1 MPDPDLHAK
10 EPVSA
15 LLTGPYGHPLHPI
28 LVTIPIGAWVASV
41 VFDLASH
48 VSGPAATLAVGAQWL
63 LAIGVVGALAAACVG
78 FLDYLVIPPGTPA
91 HTTALQ
97 HTVLNL
103 VITVGFA
110 GSFAWRLGSN
120 PGATAWGPLILSLIC
135 LALLTV
141 SGSLGGKL
149 AYRFGVRVV
158 AESHQADGF
167 VPSQRRSSDT
177 AARPFSS
184 EGA

>member
-1 MPDPDLHAK
+1 
-10 EPVSA
+10 
-15 LLTGPYGHPLHPI
+15 
-28 LVTIPIGAWVASV
+28 
-41 VFDLASH
+41 
-48 VSGPAATLAVGAQWL
+48 
-63 LAIGVVGALAAACVG
+63 
-78 FLDYLVIPPGTPA
+78 
-91 HTTALQ
+91 
-97 HTVLNL
+97 
-103 VITVGFA
+103 
-110 GSFAWRLGSN
+110 LGSN